1 MNPSDVYKDAK
12 AVHDRTESKEVKRIM
27 QNVMKRVQEP
37 CIDFRGEKFSVR
49 CSCGCGEEI
58 GETAV
63 VLLGAGLIFAG
74 EDHLVQFVG
83 SRTAN
88 ITVGGES
95 YAPVDYLA

>member
-1 MNPSDVYKDAK
+1 MNPGDIYKDAK
-12 AVHDRTESKEVKRIM
+12 AVYNRTQNEEVKRIM

-37 CIDFRGEKFSVR
+37 CIDFRGEKFSAH

-58 GETAV
+58 GKSAV
-63 VLLGAGLIFAG
+63 VLLGAGLIFAD
-74 EDHLVQFVG
+74 EDHLVHFIG

-95 YAPVDYLA
+95 YAPIDYLA